1 MPHLRSGKV
10 VRASEVEQVDPKV
23 SSPAS
28 SERGCEPGEK
38 LVVKNPHLAPKRKLE
53 QPLPSFPQP
62 ARLSGAS
69 FKRFALPVP
78 VQKEQGENRQTFP
91 GKKPKRIEHRKSP
104 RRGKGVVSPV
114 SDTGECED
122 WQAAATAAAMCWEE
136 TLRGTGQSQQLFF
149 SGTTLQDKFS
159 AGIERNEHC
168 SEDLNF
174 SGFYK
179 GSRSSGKEGEHSFME
194 IKLQV
199 PSLNREIESTEGHG
213 LCCFPEPEGLQP
225 VKVTWS
231 TEAKCTDSIMMQ
243 NMQIPNFRKNLGA
256 QETMSEPKPQEEV
269 DVPEKLNR
277 CPLVRSR
284 TLGTQKK
291 ERRCLDKKRRRS
303 VLKPKV
309 HSHRERGS
317 SALLEQH
324 TLCPESRKG
333 SLSMR
338 NRNTLLSQKLQDV
351 SGQKQPTTRRKTQ
364 KRCMKEEQQ
373 SSSPQKG
380 PDSPG
385 RSAEEQLKAIGQDS
399 GTSQAVKKVQTKQ
412 NRAEDS
418 KEKESH
424 YSRSSTV
431 STSGDTESKSFLC
444 SAVTKEPG
452 VQCRKRQHRSGQ
464 NTHLQSSSVT
474 AAEKVMNMSAKY
486 DAEHCS
492 AALHQCSGLLCAT
505 QKNPF
510 VMLEDCSYINTLVKP
525 SASGTTNSYKL
536 NGFFHV
542 AHGTGNLND
551 RICSTSRMQNERS
564 LTKGGLSSNKEKNE
578 NEEGCAS
585 CCLSESS
592 KCLRGKKWNIGRKP
606 RKRMKATEKS
616 ADMASEGEK
625 CELRTEAA
633 VATSSSF
640 AVSGLNHTLS
650 ASCDHTSDF
659 DTEKYTH
666 EVQTV
671 STWRKK
677 NAKLLAFETGLKK
690 TSELSVIIKGGNSSS
705 VAHYAAASGSL
716 RVLAQI
722 HEASDHHKSKTGG
735 NLNKVSKKLQQFT
748 CQRTIP
754 MTGKKVWPVESCA
767 RTSEWFLKNHRSISE
782 GKRLLEA
789 AFEDSPDKSSVKAV
803 GLSGVTE
810 NVSQLGL
817 YTSLAEIAKEIT
829 HKKIDPNIDCQASL
843 ETMESSPVGFYETL
857 TMNNENGESV
867 NTDSS
872 ALGFNHD
879 DVRKVRATLNFT
891 AKQKGENEGDVPG
904 RTPSVT
910 VQNGT
915 IKQKDKNEGDVTNR
929 NLSVTVQNDTTKRK
943 NKNGGEVTNRNLSV
957 TVQNG
962 TTKRQDKKEGEVTN
976 RNLSVTVQNDTT
988 KRKNKNGGE
997 VTNRNL
1003 SVTVQNGT
1011 TKRQDKNEGE
1021 VTNRNL
1027 SVTVQNGTTKRK
1039 DKNEAEV
1046 TNRILSVTVQ
1056 NGTTKQKDKS
1066 KVMVTSRNLSGT
1078 VQNGTSANNTNS
1090 MNFSP
1095 KVSVVNPTFSDLN
1108 LIKPFTSGNLTKFK
1122 IPLCRNK
1129 PESKKLESLCSFE
1142 SKTCSPLELLESTS
1156 PGRQKTGEE
1165 IFLVKSEQ
1173 HPLPVMSDATSPA
1186 SKQKKADEIDSKDF
1200 QHNGSVNLSDEMS
1213 VLPGRFSAC
1222 PHPLLDGQPEPS
1234 LPAFYG
1240 AECVLKSGFPD
1251 RSWNAVDHTVG
1262 LEINGDRKSRG
1273 NFSQR
1278 KSQNVPDILEA
1289 YNQDVLVIDV
1299 IQDDPDL
1306 FGTSNEEE
1314 LAPAR
1319 CENCPVKESSADCIK
1334 STKEY
1339 IKPESPVIPEK
1350 TYSVESSFRCM
1361 QESGMSSNIENS
1373 CNLVLKAED
1382 AKTHDSS
1389 RGSSPLGDVG
1399 EDFLK
1404 VTQQSKL
1411 DELLTSLD
1419 KDEKLADGVPGVE
1432 EENKSEAEKSDCKY
1446 KANCELL
1453 SGLPLND
1460 RKENLSSEATE
1471 MKSLTHG
1478 YKSSGK
1484 STLLL
1489 LKNCRDT
1496 EPWKMEKNAIASQSV
1511 QQILD
1516 ALNLPRKYCRYY
1528 FMTLRGCERTKCWFC
1543 HVPGQGDEKICM
1555 AILRTYISITE
1566 SGLLKRAVQIFVQ
1579 YYKEVAPGVDFASEV
1594 LNDLLVSLLKNCLLQ
1609 EVFQIL
1615 NVIVQIKTLP
1625 AVDVLL
1631 KVFEHVAS
1639 LNLRNAVPTLINTF
1653 CKLIDAGMFLELE
1666 HFDYIIKL
1674 LHQLQVSSWEITTV
1688 SNIKSRF
1695 KERYFE
1701 KTWIFDFNLAVAEI
1715 QHCKEKWDWTKLGAL
1730 YLRARTGC
1738 EHFDDLQKLFISIA
1752 DVLAKDSETDRP
1764 GVPFCDFADAVMKN
1778 SHHNKADKLFIGRTG
1793 ISVMYSYHK
1802 VLQWVKGRK
1811 VLDKLHELQI
1821 HFTHLKGL
1829 VGAGRSASRCQI
1841 VNKAAE
1847 IFLHSGN
1854 LDGATKVLRE
1864 SEWITDTPLSPC
1876 DKMDILN
1883 RHNLLCAI
1891 VHKYLRKN
1899 LYRQA
1904 FEVLQNLPG
1913 LQKHSDT
1920 VDASQYSYLFNKLIN
1935 ACFENKNLG
1944 VSSSAVDFMLSKKI
1958 AIDFVLLRGLIT
1970 ALGRSFLW
1978 SKARTY
1984 YKNALSLGCYPELQ
1998 GNLYHKLLNI
2008 PSYLSEVEMLLTI
2021 EIFLV
2026 SNASDI
2032 QSPRTTSLPLQIILK
2047 RSEDAVQNNSA
2058 YLGAVE
2064 RLIQAAHLSD
2074 PKLFL
2079 KHMTMNVNME
2089 EVFSLDYSSALKWL
2103 QENMKWAEKKL
2114 HMPNRTKLHCGMRTS
2129 LERWKKYPEE

>member
-1 MPHLRSGKV
+1 
-10 VRASEVEQVDPKV
+10 
-23 SSPAS
+23 
-28 SERGCEPGEK
+28 
-38 LVVKNPHLAPKRKLE
+38 
-53 QPLPSFPQP
+53 
-62 ARLSGAS
+62 
-69 FKRFALPVP
+69 
-78 VQKEQGENRQTFP
+78 
-91 GKKPKRIEHRKSP
+91 
-104 RRGKGVVSPV
+104 
-114 SDTGECED
+114 
-122 WQAAATAAAMCWEE
+122 
-136 TLRGTGQSQQLFF
+136 
-149 SGTTLQDKFS
+149 
-159 AGIERNEHC
+159 
-168 SEDLNF
+168 
-174 SGFYK
+174 
-179 GSRSSGKEGEHSFME
+179 
-194 IKLQV
+194 
-199 PSLNREIESTEGHG
+199 
-213 LCCFPEPEGLQP
+213 
-225 VKVTWS
+225 
-231 TEAKCTDSIMMQ
+231 
-243 NMQIPNFRKNLGA
+243 
-256 QETMSEPKPQEEV
+256 
-269 DVPEKLNR
+269 
-277 CPLVRSR
+277 
-284 TLGTQKK
+284 
-291 ERRCLDKKRRRS
+291 
-303 VLKPKV
+303 
-309 HSHRERGS
+309 
-317 SALLEQH
+317 
-324 TLCPESRKG
+324 
-333 SLSMR
+333 
-338 NRNTLLSQKLQDV
+338 
-351 SGQKQPTTRRKTQ
+351 
-364 KRCMKEEQQ
+364 
-373 SSSPQKG
+373 
-380 PDSPG
+380 
-385 RSAEEQLKAIGQDS
+385 
-399 GTSQAVKKVQTKQ
+399 
-412 NRAEDS
+412 
-418 KEKESH
+418 
-424 YSRSSTV
+424 
-431 STSGDTESKSFLC
+431 
-444 SAVTKEPG
+444 
-452 VQCRKRQHRSGQ
+452 
-464 NTHLQSSSVT
+464 
-474 AAEKVMNMSAKY
+474 
-486 DAEHCS
+486 
-492 AALHQCSGLLCAT
+492 
-505 QKNPF
+505 
-510 VMLEDCSYINTLVKP
+510 
-525 SASGTTNSYKL
+525 
-536 NGFFHV
+536 
-542 AHGTGNLND
+542 
-551 RICSTSRMQNERS
+551 
-564 LTKGGLSSNKEKNE
+564 
-578 NEEGCAS
+578 
-585 CCLSESS
+585 
-592 KCLRGKKWNIGRKP
+592 
-606 RKRMKATEKS
+606 
-616 ADMASEGEK
+616 
-625 CELRTEAA
+625 
-633 VATSSSF
+633 
-640 AVSGLNHTLS
+640 
-650 ASCDHTSDF
+650 
-659 DTEKYTH
+659 
-666 EVQTV
+666 
-671 STWRKK
+671 
-677 NAKLLAFETGLKK
+677 
-690 TSELSVIIKGGNSSS
+690 
-705 VAHYAAASGSL
+705 
-716 RVLAQI
+716 
-722 HEASDHHKSKTGG
+722 
-735 NLNKVSKKLQQFT
+735 LQQFT
-748 CQRTIP
+748 CQRIIP

-782 GKRLLEA
+782 GKILLEA
-789 AFEDSPDKSSVKAV
+789 AFEDPSDKSSVKAV
-803 GLSGVTE
+803 GLSAVTE
-810 NVSQLGL
+810 NVGQLGL
-817 YTSLAEIAKEIT
+817 YTSLAEITKEIT

-843 ETMESSPVGFYETL
+843 ETVESSSVGIYETL
-857 TMNNENGESV
+857 TMNHENGESV

-879 DVRKVRATLNFT
+879 DVQKVKATLNFT
-891 AKQKGENEGDVPG
+891 AKQKDENEGDVPE

-910 VQNGT
+910 VQN
-915 IKQKDKNEGDVTNR
+915 
-929 NLSVTVQNDTTKRK
+929 
-943 NKNGGEVTNRNLSV
+943 
-957 TVQNG
+957 
-962 TTKRQDKKEGEVTN
+962 
-976 RNLSVTVQNDTT
+976 
-988 KRKNKNGGE
+988 
-997 VTNRNL
+997 
-1003 SVTVQNGT
+1003 
-1011 TKRQDKNEGE
+1011 
-1021 VTNRNL
+1021 
-1027 SVTVQNGTTKRK
+1027 
-1039 DKNEAEV
+1039 
-1046 TNRILSVTVQ
+1046 
-1056 NGTTKQKDKS
+1056 
-1066 KVMVTSRNLSGT
+1066 
-1078 VQNGTSANNTNS
+1078 VQNGTSINNTNS

-1095 KVSVVNPTFSDLN
+1095 EVSVVNPTFSDLN
-1108 LIKPFTSGNLTKFK
+1108 LIKPFISGNLTKFK

-1129 PESKKLESLCSFE
+1129 PESKKLESLYSFE

-1165 IFLVKSEQ
+1165 TFLVKSEQ
-1173 HPLPVMSDATSPA
+1173 HPLLVMSDATSPA

-1213 VLPGRFSAC
+1213 VLPESFSAY
-1222 PHPLLDGQPEPS
+1222 PRPLLDGRPEPS

-1240 AECVLKSGFPD
+1240 TECVLKSDFPD
-1251 RSWNAVDHTVG
+1251 PSWNAVDHAVG
-1262 LEINGDRKSRG
+1262 LEINGDRKPRG
-1273 NFSQR
+1273 NFSQC

-1319 CENCPVKESSADCIK
+1319 CENCLVKESSADCIK
-1334 STKEY
+1334 DTKEY
-1339 IKPESPVIPEK
+1339 IKPESPVSPEK
-1350 TYSVESSFRCM
+1350 TYSVESSFRYAYY
-1361 QESGMSSNIENS
+1361 SFFITTFLSTFISP
-1373 CNLVLKAED
+1373 ED
-1382 AKTHDSS
+1382 VKTHNSS
-1389 RGSSPLGDVG
+1389 RGSSPSGDVG

-1404 VTQQSKL
+1404 DTQQSKL

-1419 KDEKLADGVPGVE
+1419 KDEKDIVISVDAVKLYSQWY
-1432 EENKSEAEKSDCKY
+1432 ENYFSSVDLDCKY
-1446 KANCELL
+1446 KVNCELL

-1471 MKSLTHG
+1471 MKSLTNG
-1478 YKSSGK
+1478 YKSSGR

-1496 EPWKMEKNAIASQSV
+1496 EPWKMEKNV
-1511 QQILD
+1511 FQILD

-1555 AILRTYISITE
+1555 AILRTYISIKE

-1615 NVIVQIKTLP
+1615 NVIVQIKTLV

-1639 LNLRNAVPTLINTF
+1639 LNIRNAVPTLINAF

-1674 LHQLQVSSWEITTV
+1674 LHQLQVSSWEMTTV

-1715 QHCKEKWDWTKLGAL
+1715 QHCKEKRDWTKLGAL
-1730 YLRARTGC
+1730 YLKARTGC

-1752 DVLAKDSETDRP
+1752 EILAKDPETDRP

-1778 SHHNKADKLFIGRTG
+1778 SHHNNADKLFIGRTG

-1891 VHKYLRKN
+1891 VHKYLRRS

-1920 VDASQYSYLFNKLIN
+1920 VDASQYSCLFNKLIN

-1958 AIDFVLLRGLIT
+1958 AIDFALLRGLIT

-1998 GNLYHKLLNI
+1998 GILHHKLLNI

-2032 QSPRTTSLPLQIILK
+2032 QSPRTSSLPLQIILK

-2064 RLIQAAHLSD
+2064 RLIQAARLSD

-2103 QENMKWAEKKL
+2103 QENMKWAEKVWL
-2114 HMPNRTKLHCGMRTS
+2114 FQ
-2129 LERWKKYPEE
+2129 